1 MNKDLQTH
9 LLALKQ
15 NDDEARARLVAAG
28 VLYQGYN
35 QEMERVHIQNAE
47 QLETIINR
55 YGWPGRA
62 LVGEEGAGAA
72 FLIVHHAISR
82 PALQRQCLEL
92 IRASVR
98 SGDVEP
104 RHEALLVDRIRFNE
118 RRPQIYGTIFDW
130 DENGEMSPWPIE
142 YPDRVEARRP
152 KGRINVVSRSDTQ
165 SRRIMP
171 LGGSRCTRRLFRT
184 TKRNRGLVPR
194 RRMAVS

>member
-35 QEMERVHIQNAE
+35 KEMASVHIHNAE

-55 YGWPGRA
+55 YGWPGIA

-98 SGDVEP
+98 SGDVEA
-104 RHEALLVDRIRFNE
+104 RHEALLMDRISFNE
-118 RRPQIYGTIFDW
+118 RRPYRISGYGRRAP
-130 DENGEMSPWPIE
+130 GES
-142 YPDRVEARRP
+142 
-152 KGRINVVSRSDTQ
+152 RINVVRRSDMQ
-165 SRRIMP
+165 SPRIMP
-171 LGGSRCTRRLFRT
+171 LGGSRCIRRLFRT

>member
-142 YPDRVEARRP
+142 YPDRVDARRA
-152 KGRINVVSRSDTQ
+152 KVGLMSLADQ
-165 SRRIMP
+165 
-171 LGGSRCTRRLFRT
+171 TRKVGESCRLEGAAAPADYFVRQ
-184 TKRNRGLVPR
+184 REIEDWCR
-194 RRMAVS
+194 AVGWL